1 MSEMRSLDIRTLEIR
16 LAASTDADAACD
28 ILRRSIVECCVQDHQ
43 NDPAIL
49 EAWLG
54 NKTPQMVANWFSS
67 PTNFSL
73 VAVSEGTVVGVA
85 LLTGAGKL
93 ALCYLLPE
101 ARGQGVGS
109 ALLARMEQQACG
121 WGVKALQ
128 LHSTAAGQAFFA
140 SRGYLDAGKV
150 RSPYGVDTTFYW
162 KQLEDGGAGPAAD
175 PAKRKRFCNCNN
187 A

>member
-1 MSEMRSLDIRTLEIR
+1 MSLEIR
-16 LAASTDADAACD
+16 IAAPTDADAACTV
-28 ILRRSIVECCVQDHQ
+28 LRRSIAECCTLDHQ

-49 EAWLG
+49 DAWLG
-54 NKTPQMVANWFSS
+54 NKTPQMVANWFGS

-73 VAVSEGTVVGVA
+73 VAVSEGAVVGVA

-101 ARGQGVGS
+101 ARGRGIGK
-109 ALLARMEQQACG
+109 ALLARMEEQACG

-128 LHSTAAGQAFFA
+128 LHSTATGQAFFA
-140 SRGYLDAGKV
+140 GRGYIEAGKV
-150 RSPYGVDTTFYW
+150 RSPYGVETVFFW
-162 KQLEDGGAGPAAD
+162 KQLDDDATCPNA
-175 PAKRKRFCNCNN
+175 PKRKRFCNCNT

>member
-1 MSEMRSLDIRTLEIR
+1 MSLEIR
-16 LAASTDADAACD
+16 IAAPTDADAACTV
-28 ILRRSIVECCVQDHQ
+28 LRRSIEECCTLDHQ

-49 EAWLG
+49 DAWLG

-73 VAVSEGTVVGVA
+73 VAVSEGAVVGVA

-101 ARGQGVGS
+101 ARGRGIGK
-109 ALLARMEQQACG
+109 ALLARMEEQACS

-128 LHSTAAGQAFFA
+128 LHSTATGQAFFA
-140 SRGYLDAGKV
+140 GRGYIEAGKV
-150 RSPYGVDTTFYW
+150 RSPYGVETVFFW
-162 KQLEDGGAGPAAD
+162 KQLDDDATCPNA
-175 PAKRKRFCNCNN
+175 PKRKRFCNCNT

>member
-1 MSEMRSLDIRTLEIR
+1 MSLETRSLEIR
-16 LAASTDADAACD
+16 IAASTDAFAACNV
-28 ILRRSIVECCVQDHQ
+28 LRRSITECCVPDHN
-43 NDPAIL
+43 NDPQIL
-49 EAWLG
+49 DAWLG

-73 VAVSEGTVVGVA
+73 VALLDGELVGVA

-101 ARGQGVGS
+101 ARAKGVGK
-109 ALLARMEQQACG
+109 ALLERMEQQACG

-128 LHSTAAGQAFFA
+128 LHSTASGVAFFA
-140 SRGYLDAGKV
+140 GRGYIEAGKV
-150 RSPYGVDTTFYW
+150 RSPYGVETTFFW
-162 KQLEDGGAGPAAD
+162 KQLDAGPAGAR
-175 PAKRKRFCNCNN
+175 RKRFCNCNT